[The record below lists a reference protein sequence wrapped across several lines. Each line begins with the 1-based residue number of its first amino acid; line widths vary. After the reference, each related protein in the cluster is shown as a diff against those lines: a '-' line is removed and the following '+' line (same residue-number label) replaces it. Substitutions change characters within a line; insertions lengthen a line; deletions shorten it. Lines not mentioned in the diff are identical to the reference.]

1 MKIQVDKSELNQSL
15 TKINNPISS
24 ISWNI
29 FRLNETISNI
39 IDSNTDPET
48 GEISEAALLE
58 IEKLEM
64 NKLEKYESIALLF
77 KNLKSF
83 SDRIK
88 EESKVLAE
96 RSKQYENKA
105 ERIKYFLD
113 RQLNGQPLETER
125 IKVSYRK
132 SETVEIDD
140 LIIELNGGYD
150 KLPGEL
156 VKKEIVYKVDKM
168 KVKEYSKNDLPLPNG
183 ITIQKNNNINIK

>member
-1 MKIQVDKSELNQSL
+1 MKIQIDKSEKNESL
-15 TKINNPISS
+15 QKVVNPISS

-29 FRLNETISNI
+29 FKLNETILSI
-39 IDSNTDPET
+39 IDMGTDPET

-58 IEKLEM
+58 VEKLEM
-64 NKLEKYESIALLF
+64 DKLVKYESIALLF

-96 RSKQYENKA
+96 RAKSYESKA
-105 ERIKYFLD
+105 DRIKYFLD
-113 RQLNGQPLETER
+113 RQLNGQTLETESV
-125 IKVSYRK
+125 KVSYRK

-140 LIIELNGGYD
+140 MVIELNGGYD

-156 VKKEIVYKVDKM
+156 VKKEILYKVDKM
-168 KVKEYSKNDLPLPNG
+168 KVKEYSKNDLPLPDG
-183 ITIQKNNNINIK
+183 ITIKKNNNIQIK